1 MEIIYVLIPISIVIL
16 AIGIGLFFWATRS
29 GQFDDLE
36 SPGLDIL
43 RDDEDILEEMARK
56 ERKARPSN
64 MEADHPGS

>member
-36 SPGLDIL
+36 SPALDVL

-56 ERKARPSN
+56 ERQQQGH
-64 MEADHPGS
+64 D

>member
-56 ERKARPSN
+56 EKKARKPVT
-64 MEADHPGS
+64 ETDD

>member
-16 AIGIGLFFWATRS
+16 AVAIGLFFWATRS

-43 RDDEDILEEMARK
+43 RDDEDILEEMAREEK
-56 ERKARPSN
+56 RQQNAH
-64 MEADHPGS
+64 D

>member
-1 MEIIYVLIPISIVIL
+1 MEIIYVLIPISIVLL

-36 SPGLDIL
+36 SPGMDIL

-56 ERKARPSN
+56 EKA
-64 MEADHPGS
+64 GGKKT